1 LRIPTSGHTSILQSK
16 NFKICT
22 TDAHAYHSEHGY
34 IAYIAHTYTVG
45 EGEPDLAA
53 IAVAPPAD
61 EEVTANKL
69 QDAKANAA
77 KLLKEL
83 DEEQKVKKN
92 V

>member
-1 LRIPTSGHTSILQSK
+1 MCCIYCP
-16 NFKICT
+16 
-22 TDAHAYHSEHGY
+22 
-34 IAYIAHTYTVG
+34 TVG

-92 V
+92 A

>member
-1 LRIPTSGHTSILQSK
+1 MLSK
-16 NFKICT
+16 NFKICM
-22 TDAHAYHSEHGY
+22 TDAHAYHSEYGY

-69 QDAKANAA
+69 VDAKANAA